1 MKIVLY
7 YTEQKSKMSQF
18 VSFLTGSDITHASII
33 NRGKSYDTD
42 LAKDAFTKSQIL
54 LEYPQRFCIVY
65 DLGDKQDCQPWI
77 DRSLGIPYDLLG
89 YFLWIFGRN
98 PQKRMHCFDTIVE
111 ALRSLGYF
119 VPKDLVKRPTGDKL
133 KNYLDTLKTYRTVM
147 QCYEVE

>member
-7 YTEQKSKMSQF
+7 YTEQKSKMSQL
-18 VSFLTGSDITHASII
+18 VSFLTGSNITHASII
-33 NRGKSYDTD
+33 NRGKSFDTD
-42 LAKDAFTKSQIL
+42 LAKDAFTESQIL

-65 DLGDKQDCQPWI
+65 DLGDEQDCQPWI

-98 PQKRMHCFDTIVE
+98 PQKKMHCFDTIIE
-111 ALRSLGYF
+111 SLHSLGYS

-133 KNYLDTLKTYRTVM
+133 KNYLDILKTDRTVM

>member
-7 YTEQKSKMSQF
+7 YTEQKSKMSQV
-18 VSFLTGSDITHASII
+18 VSFLTGSEITHASII

-42 LAKDAFTKSQIL
+42 LAKDAFTESQIL

>member
-7 YTEQKSKMSQF
+7 YTEQKSKMSQV
-18 VSFLTGSDITHASII
+18 VSFLTGSEITHASII

-42 LAKDAFTKSQIL
+42 LAKDAFTESQIL

-65 DLGDKQDCQPWI
+65 DLGNEQDCQPWI
-77 DRSLGIPYDLLG
+77 DRSLGTPYDLLG

-98 PQKRMHCFDTIVE
+98 PQKKMHCFDTIVE

>member
-7 YTEQKSKMSQF
+7 YTEQKSKMSQV
-18 VSFLTGSDITHASII
+18 VSFLTGSEITHASII

-42 LAKDAFTKSQIL
+42 LAKDAFTESQIL

-89 YFLWIFGRN
+89 YFLWIFRRN
-98 PQKRMHCFDTIVE
+98 PQKKMHCFDTIVE

-119 VPKDLVKRPTGDKL
+119 VPEDLVKRPTGDKL

>member
-7 YTEQKSKMSQF
+7 YTEQKSKMSQV
-18 VSFLTGSDITHASII
+18 VSFLTGSEITHASII

-42 LAKDAFTKSQIL
+42 LAKDAFTESQIL

-119 VPKDLVKRPTGDKL
+119 VPEDLVKRPTGDKL

>member
-7 YTEQKSKMSQF
+7 YTEQKSKMSQV
-18 VSFLTGSDITHASII
+18 VSFLTGSEITHASII

-42 LAKDAFTKSQIL
+42 LAKDAFTESQIL

-98 PQKRMHCFDTIVE
+98 PQKKMHCFDTIVE

-119 VPKDLVKRPTGDKL
+119 VPEDLVKRPTGDKL

>member
-7 YTEQKSKMSQF
+7 YTEQKSKMSQV
-18 VSFLTGSDITHASII
+18 VSFLTGSEITHASII

-42 LAKDAFTKSQIL
+42 LAKDAFTESQIL

-65 DLGDKQDCQPWI
+65 DLGNEQDCQPWI
-77 DRSLGIPYDLLG
+77 DRSLGTPYDLLG

-98 PQKRMHCFDTIVE
+98 PQKKMHCFDTIVE

-119 VPKDLVKRPTGDKL
+119 VPEDLVKRPTGDKL

>member
-7 YTEQKSKMSQF
+7 YTEQKSKMSQI
-18 VSFLTGSDITHASII
+18 VSFLTGSEITHASII

-42 LAKDAFTKSQIL
+42 LAKDAFTESQIL

-65 DLGDKQDCQPWI
+65 DLGNEQDCQPWI
-77 DRSLGIPYDLLG
+77 DRSLGTPYDLLG

-98 PQKRMHCFDTIVE
+98 PQKKMHCFDTIVE

>member
-7 YTEQKSKMSQF
+7 YTEQKSKMSQV
-18 VSFLTGSDITHASII
+18 VSFLTGSEITHASII

-42 LAKDAFTKSQIL
+42 LAKDAFTESQIL

-98 PQKRMHCFDTIVE
+98 PQKRCIV
-111 ALRSLGYF
+111 LIRLSKHF
-119 VPKDLVKRPTGDKL
+119 VL
-133 KNYLDTLKTYRTVM
+133 
-147 QCYEVE
+147 

>member
-7 YTEQKSKMSQF
+7 YTEQKSKMSQV
-18 VSFLTGSDITHASII
+18 VSFLTGSEITHASII

-42 LAKDAFTKSQIL
+42 LAKDAFTESQIL

-89 YFLWIFGRN
+89 YFLWIFRRN
-98 PQKRMHCFDTIVE
+98 PQIKMHCFDTIVE

-119 VPKDLVKRPTGDKL
+119 VPEDLVKRPTGDKL
-133 KNYLDTLKTYRTVM
+133 KNYLDTLKTDRTVM

>member
-42 LAKDAFTKSQIL
+42 LAKDAFTESQIL